1 MLIAGFP
8 AGAWGTNCYLVAP
21 ACEECVIID
30 PGHQAAQ
37 GVEEALR
44 KHRLK
49 PVAVVLTHGHIDH
62 VASVVPVCGAHDVP
76 AWIHPED
83 RYMMSDPEKA
93 LGRSIGM
100 PLMGELTVGEPDDVK
115 ELTDGSKLTLAG
127 LEFGVS
133 HAPGHTKGSV
143 TFGMPEAGDVPPVL
157 FSGDLLFA
165 LLRRTHR
172 PARRRPRRVAG
183 VAGPCVPAARRLD
196 RGAVRPRPPDDHRP
210 RARRQSVSERLGRG
224 AAPRTVDERRIHVST
239 FQAPKGTY
247 DLTPPRS
254 ATFLAVREAIS
265 APLRDSGYGYI
276 ETPGFENVELFAR
289 GVGESTDI
297 VTKEMYTL
305 TTKGGDQLAL
315 RPEGTASVLRA
326 ALEANLHKAGN
337 LPVKLWYSGSYYRYE
352 RPQAGRYRHFS
363 QVGAEAIGT
372 EDPALDAE
380 LIILADQAYRS
391 LGLRR
396 FRILLNSLGD
406 KECRPVYREALQ
418 TFLRDLDLD
427 EETRRRI
434 EINPLRV
441 LDDKRAD
448 VQKQLTD
455 APKLRDY
462 LCDACKAYHEEVR
475 ALLTAAGVAFE
486 DDEKLV
492 RGLDYYTRTT
502 FEFVHDG
509 LGSQSAVGGGG
520 RYDGLSEMIG
530 GPELP
535 SVGWALGVD
544 RTVLALEAESVELD
558 LPATTSVYAVPL
570 GEEARRVLFG
580 VVTELRRAGIAADFA
595 FGGRGLKGA
604 MKSAN
609 RSGARY
615 TLVAGERDLAEGVVQ
630 LKDMESGE
638 QSAVPL
644 AEAAAELAKRLG

>member
-1 MLIAGFP
+1 M
-8 AGAWGTNCYLVAP
+8 
-21 ACEECVIID
+21 
-30 PGHQAAQ
+30 
-37 GVEEALR
+37 
-44 KHRLK
+44 
-49 PVAVVLTHGHIDH
+49 
-62 VASVVPVCGAHDVP
+62 
-76 AWIHPED
+76 
-83 RYMMSDPEKA
+83 
-93 LGRSIGM
+93 
-100 PLMGELTVGEPDDVK
+100 
-115 ELTDGSKLTLAG
+115 
-127 LEFGVS
+127 
-133 HAPGHTKGSV
+133 
-143 TFGMPEAGDVPPVL
+143 
-157 FSGDLLFA
+157 
-165 LLRRTHR
+165 
-172 PARRRPRRVAG
+172 
-183 VAGPCVPAARRLD
+183 
-196 RGAVRPRPPDDHRP
+196 
-210 RARRQSVSERLGRG
+210 
-224 AAPRTVDERRIHVST
+224 ST

-247 DLTPPRS
+247 DLIPPDS

-265 APLRDSGYGYI
+265 APLRNSGYGYV
-276 ETPGFENVELFAR
+276 ETPGFEDVALFAR

-297 VTKEMYTL
+297 VSKEMYAFE
-305 TTKGGDQLAL
+305 TKGGDKLAL

-352 RPQAGRYRHFS
+352 RPQKGRYRHFS

-391 LGLRR
+391 LGLAR

-418 TFLRDLDLD
+418 AFLRDLDLD
-427 EETRRRI
+427 EDTRRRV

-441 LDDKRAD
+441 LDDKRPD
-448 VQKQLTD
+448 VQKQLTG
-455 APKLRDY
+455 APMLRDF

-475 ALLTAAGVAFE
+475 ELLTAAGVVYE

-530 GPELP
+530 GPALP

-544 RTVLALEAESVELD
+544 RTVLALEAEGIELD
-558 LPATTSVYAVPL
+558 IPAPTSVYAVPL

-580 VVTELRRAGIAADFA
+580 LVTELRKAGVATDFA

-615 TLVAGERDLAEGVVQ
+615 TVVAGERDLAEGSVQ

-638 QSAVPL
+638 QEPVALGDLVAVVQARL
-644 AEAAAELAKRLG
+644 A

>member
-1 MLIAGFP
+1 M
-8 AGAWGTNCYLVAP
+8 
-21 ACEECVIID
+21 
-30 PGHQAAQ
+30 
-37 GVEEALR
+37 
-44 KHRLK
+44 
-49 PVAVVLTHGHIDH
+49 
-62 VASVVPVCGAHDVP
+62 
-76 AWIHPED
+76 
-83 RYMMSDPEKA
+83 
-93 LGRSIGM
+93 
-100 PLMGELTVGEPDDVK
+100 
-115 ELTDGSKLTLAG
+115 
-127 LEFGVS
+127 
-133 HAPGHTKGSV
+133 
-143 TFGMPEAGDVPPVL
+143 
-157 FSGDLLFA
+157 
-165 LLRRTHR
+165 
-172 PARRRPRRVAG
+172 
-183 VAGPCVPAARRLD
+183 
-196 RGAVRPRPPDDHRP
+196 
-210 RARRQSVSERLGRG
+210 
-224 AAPRTVDERRIHVST
+224 ST

-247 DLTPPRS
+247 DLIPPDS
-254 ATFLAVREAIS
+254 ATYLAVREAL
-265 APLRDSGYGYI
+265 AEPLKNSGYGYI
-276 ETPGFENVELFAR
+276 ETPGFEDVALFAR

-297 VTKEMYTL
+297 VSKEMYAFE
-305 TTKGGDQLAL
+305 TKGGDKLAL

-352 RPQAGRYRHFS
+352 RPQKGRYRHFS

-380 LIILADQAYRS
+380 LIILADQAYRA
-391 LGLRR
+391 LGLTQ

-406 KECRPVYREALQ
+406 KQCRPVYREALQ

-441 LDDKRAD
+441 LDDKRPD
-448 VQKQLTD
+448 VQKQLTG
-455 APKLRDY
+455 APMLRDF

-475 ALLTAAGVAFE
+475 DLLTAAGVVYE

-530 GPELP
+530 GPALP

-544 RTVLALEAESVELD
+544 RTVLALEAEGVELEI
-558 LPATTSVYAVPL
+558 PSTTSVYAVPL

-580 VVTELRRAGIAADFA
+580 LVTELRKAGVATDFA

-609 RSGARY
+609 RSGARF
-615 TLVAGERDLAEGVVQ
+615 TIVAGERDLADGAVQ
-630 LKDMESGE
+630 LKDMESGDQE
-638 QSAVPL
+638 PVALDALVATVRAKL
-644 AEAAAELAKRLG
+644 A

>member
-1 MLIAGFP
+1 M
-8 AGAWGTNCYLVAP
+8 
-21 ACEECVIID
+21 
-30 PGHQAAQ
+30 
-37 GVEEALR
+37 
-44 KHRLK
+44 
-49 PVAVVLTHGHIDH
+49 
-62 VASVVPVCGAHDVP
+62 
-76 AWIHPED
+76 
-83 RYMMSDPEKA
+83 
-93 LGRSIGM
+93 
-100 PLMGELTVGEPDDVK
+100 
-115 ELTDGSKLTLAG
+115 
-127 LEFGVS
+127 
-133 HAPGHTKGSV
+133 
-143 TFGMPEAGDVPPVL
+143 
-157 FSGDLLFA
+157 
-165 LLRRTHR
+165 
-172 PARRRPRRVAG
+172 
-183 VAGPCVPAARRLD
+183 
-196 RGAVRPRPPDDHRP
+196 
-210 RARRQSVSERLGRG
+210 
-224 AAPRTVDERRIHVST
+224 ST

-247 DLTPPRS
+247 DLIPPDS
-254 ATFLAVREAIS
+254 ATYLAVREAL
-265 APLRDSGYGYI
+265 AEPLKNSGYGYI
-276 ETPGFENVELFAR
+276 ETPGFEDVALFAR

-297 VTKEMYTL
+297 VSKEMYAFE
-305 TTKGGDQLAL
+305 TKGGDKLAL

-352 RPQAGRYRHFS
+352 RPQKGRYRHFS

-391 LGLRR
+391 LGLSG

-448 VQKQLTD
+448 VQKQLTG
-455 APKLRDY
+455 APMLRDF

-475 ALLTAAGVAFE
+475 DLLTAAGVAYE

-530 GPELP
+530 GPALP

-544 RTVLALEAESVELD
+544 RTVLALEAEGVELEI
-558 LPATTSVYAVPL
+558 PSTTSVYAVPL

-580 VVTELRRAGIAADFA
+580 LVTELRKAGVAADFA

-609 RSGARY
+609 RSGARF
-615 TLVAGERDLAEGVVQ
+615 TIVAGERDLADGAVQ

-638 QSAVPL
+638 QEPVALDALVATVRAKL
-644 AEAAAELAKRLG
+644 A

>member
-1 MLIAGFP
+1 M
-8 AGAWGTNCYLVAP
+8 
-21 ACEECVIID
+21 
-30 PGHQAAQ
+30 
-37 GVEEALR
+37 
-44 KHRLK
+44 
-49 PVAVVLTHGHIDH
+49 
-62 VASVVPVCGAHDVP
+62 
-76 AWIHPED
+76 
-83 RYMMSDPEKA
+83 
-93 LGRSIGM
+93 
-100 PLMGELTVGEPDDVK
+100 
-115 ELTDGSKLTLAG
+115 
-127 LEFGVS
+127 
-133 HAPGHTKGSV
+133 
-143 TFGMPEAGDVPPVL
+143 
-157 FSGDLLFA
+157 
-165 LLRRTHR
+165 
-172 PARRRPRRVAG
+172 
-183 VAGPCVPAARRLD
+183 
-196 RGAVRPRPPDDHRP
+196 
-210 RARRQSVSERLGRG
+210 
-224 AAPRTVDERRIHVST
+224 ST

-247 DLTPPRS
+247 DLIPPAS
-254 ATFLAVREAIS
+254 AVYLAVREAIS
-265 APLRDSGYGYI
+265 APLRNSGYGYV

-297 VTKEMYTL
+297 VSKEMYAFE
-305 TTKGGDQLAL
+305 TKGGDKLAL

-352 RPQAGRYRHFS
+352 RPQKGRYRHFS

-391 LGLRR
+391 LGLRD

-418 TFLRDLDLD
+418 GFLRGLDLD
-427 EETRRRI
+427 EDTRRRI

-448 VQKQLTD
+448 VQKQLVG
-455 APKLRDY
+455 APMLRDY

-475 ALLTAAGVAFE
+475 ELLTAAGVAYE

-509 LGSQSAVGGGG
+509 LGAQSAVGGGG

-530 GPELP
+530 GPVLP

-544 RTVLALEAESVELD
+544 RTVLALEAEGIELD
-558 LPATTSVYAVPL
+558 LPNATSVFAVPL
-570 GEEARRVLFG
+570 GEEARRRLFA
-580 VVTELRRAGIAADFA
+580 VVTELRKAGVPADFSYGA
-595 FGGRGLKGA
+595 KGLKGA
-604 MKSAN
+604 MKNAN

-615 TLVAGERDLAEGVVQ
+615 TIVAGERDLAEGVAQ

-638 QSAVPL
+638 QSAVAL
-644 AEAAAELAKRLG
+644 DDLVTELTQRLG